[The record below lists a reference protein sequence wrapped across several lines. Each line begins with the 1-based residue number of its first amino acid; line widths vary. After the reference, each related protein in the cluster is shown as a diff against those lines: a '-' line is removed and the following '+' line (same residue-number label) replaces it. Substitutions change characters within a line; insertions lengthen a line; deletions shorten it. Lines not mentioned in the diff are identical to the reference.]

1 MSQAVSVVKKL
12 KILHVTE
19 AMGGGV
25 QNAISKYTHILDSS
39 EHIVLGRP
47 RNGEASGEFSAG
59 TRVLEFHGNLLKYL
73 QHIVKV
79 AKYESPDIVHLHSSM
94 AGLSR
99 ALLPPSVAIAYSPH
113 CYAFERRDKSP
124 LYRAVLWL
132 AEWML
137 AQRKQVLVAVSPHEA
152 TLGRQLNPRMP
163 VHYVP
168 NVLIDGVEHSS
179 VTAAKTVSMVGRI
192 GEQKDP
198 LLFAAIANELGHE
211 LDFLWI
217 GDGDPVLKQKLTSSG
232 VQVSGW
238 VSPSKARQLVSS
250 SALYLHTGSWEAAP
264 ISAMEAAAVGVP
276 VIARGIP
283 TMDSLGYFTAP
294 ESAAALTA
302 AVRDFFGDPVSR
314 RRVTEQTELLARGL
328 SQDDAKQKLTA
339 AYDNFNHMKTYKS
352 AAWGSK

>member
-1 MSQAVSVVKKL
+1 
-12 KILHVTE
+12 
-19 AMGGGV
+19 MGGGV
-25 QNAISKYTHILDSS
+25 QNAISKYTKILKSS
-39 EHIVLGRP
+39 EHVVLGRP

-73 QHIVKV
+73 HHIIEVV
-79 AKYESPDIVHLHSSM
+79 NHESPDIVHLHSSM

-99 ALLPPSVAIAYSPH
+99 VLLPPSVAIAYSPH
-113 CYAFERRDKSP
+113 CYAFERRDRNK
-124 LYRAVLWL
+124 LYRAVLWF
-132 AEWML
+132 AEWVL

-152 TLGRQLNPRMP
+152 ALGTQLNPRMP

-168 NVLIDGVEHSS
+168 NVLIDDVEPSIETS
-179 VTAAKTVSMVGRI
+179 PNTVSMVGRI

-217 GDGDPVLKQKLTSSG
+217 GDGDPSLKQKLTASG

-294 ESAAALTA
+294 ESPSAMAA

-314 RRVTEQTELLARGL
+314 TRVTEQTQSLARGL
-328 SQDDAKQKLTA
+328 SQEDAKQKLA
-339 AYDNFNHMKTYKS
+339 EAYANINYIKTSKS
-352 AAWGSK
+352 VLWGRK